1 MAFHRAAAQ
10 RGPKIRG
17 AKSAGFPIISTPVG
31 RILMLDS
38 DSFDDFWILLRATYF
53 SFLIPIFVV
62 VIRMISESLDVH
74 DSDEA

>member
-1 MAFHRAAAQ
+1 
-10 RGPKIRG
+10 
-17 AKSAGFPIISTPVG
+17 
-31 RILMLDS
+31 MLDS